1 MTFRQGLVA
10 ARTSLLMIA
19 AFITGLTAI
28 ALLERWD
35 PSRRIAAFEFAPDIP
50 VVRPR
55 PLTER
60 EQRWART
67 AWRYFERN
75 VRPDTGLV
83 DSVDQ
88 YPAATLWD
96 TGSYLMALIAAER
109 LGLIPVAEF
118 DSRVTRAL
126 DSLSKLPLYDGEA
139 PNKSYNTVALA
150 MVDYDN
156 RPSARGI
163 GWSAIDVGR
172 FLVPCNILAWRYPQ
186 HTSAVRAVLSRWN
199 WHRLVRDGVLYGAA
213 FRDGKTV
220 YLQEGRLGYEEY
232 GAKPFALAGFDVSE
246 AQRVD
251 DFLRFVDVDGVRV
264 ATDSRG
270 PEDSGTPNSGGP
282 NYVVPNYTAPNYVAP
297 NYVAS
302 EPYIL
307 DGLEFGFDR
316 NSREFA
322 WRVARAQEAR
332 FRKTGILTAVSEDHI
347 DTAPYFVYNTVFT
360 NGRVWNTVTPDG
372 VDAREFK
379 TLSTKAA
386 IGWHAL
392 YATPYTQRLVDR
404 VEQLFDAD
412 KGWYSGVF
420 EATGKPNKAITA
432 NTNAIVLESL
442 CYTQLGPLLKSY

>member
-1 MTFRQGLVA
+1 MTFKQGLMA

-19 AFITGLTAI
+19 AFVTGLTTI
-28 ALLERWD
+28 ALLERWE
-35 PSRRIAAFEFAPDIP
+35 PSRPVAAFEPAPDIP
-50 VVRPR
+50 VARPR

-60 EQRWART
+60 EQRWARI

-75 VRPDTGLV
+75 VRPDTGLA

-109 LGLIPVAEF
+109 LGLIPITEF

-126 DSLSKLPLYDGEA
+126 DSLSRLPLYDGEA
-139 PNKSYNTVALA
+139 PNKSYNTITLA

-156 RPSARGI
+156 QPSSRGI
-163 GWSAIDVGR
+163 GWSAIDIGR

-186 HTSAVRAVLSRWN
+186 HTAAVRAVLARWN
-199 WHRLVRDGVLYGAA
+199 WDRLVRDGVLYGAA
-213 FRDGKTV
+213 IQHGKTV

-232 GAKPFALAGFDVSE
+232 GAKSFALAGLDVRE

-251 DFLRFVDVDGVRV
+251 DFLRFVDVDGVQV
-264 ATDSRG
+264 ATDSRR
-270 PEDSGTPNSGGP
+270 PEEYG
-282 NYVVPNYTAPNYVAP
+282 AH

-316 NSREFA
+316 TSREFA

-332 FRKTGILTAVSEDHI
+332 FRKTGVLTAVSEDHI

-360 NGRVWNTVTPDG
+360 NGRIWNAVTPDG
-372 VDAREFK
+372 VDASAVQDPQHEGGVRMARAVRHAVHAAARRTRRAAVRCGQGLVLRACMK
-379 TLSTKAA
+379 PRGSRTRRSRRTPTPSCWKAC
-386 IGWHAL
+386 
-392 YATPYTQRLVDR
+392 ATRR
-404 VEQLFDAD
+404 RAR
-412 KGWYSGVF
+412 
-420 EATGKPNKAITA
+420 
-432 NTNAIVLESL
+432 
-442 CYTQLGPLLKSY
+442 C

>member
-1 MTFRQGLVA
+1 LLAGEARIMTFRQGLVA

-28 ALLERWD
+28 VLLERWE
-35 PSRRIAAFEFAPDIP
+35 PSRRVVAYEPAPAPDIP
-50 VVRPR
+50 AVEPR

-60 EQRWART
+60 ERRWARI

-75 VRPDTGLV
+75 VRPDTGLA
-83 DSVDQ
+83 DSVQQ

-109 LGLIPVAEF
+109 LGLIPVADF

-139 PNKSYNTVALA
+139 PNKSYNTVTLA

-156 RPSARGI
+156 QPSARGI

-172 FLVPCNILAWRYPQ
+172 FLVPCNILAWRYPR

-213 FRDGKTV
+213 LRNGKTV

-232 GAKPFALAGFDVSE
+232 GAKPFALAGLDVRE

-251 DFLRFVDVDGVRV
+251 DFLRFVDVDGVQV
-264 ATDSRG
+264 ATDSRRL
-270 PEDSGTPNSGGP
+270 EDYS
-282 NYVVPNYTAPNYVAP
+282 AH

-316 NSREFA
+316 TSREFA

-332 FRKTGILTAVSEDHI
+332 FRKTGVLTAVSEDHI

-392 YATPYTQRLVDR
+392 FATPYTQQLVDR
-404 VEQLFDAD
+404 VAQLFDEN
-412 KGWYSGVF
+412 KGWYSGLY
-420 EATGKPNKAITA
+420 EATGKPNTAITA

-442 CYTQLGPLLKSY
+442 CYTQVGQLLKSY

>member
-19 AFITGLTAI
+19 AFLTGLTAI
-28 ALLERWD
+28 VWLERWE
-35 PSRRIAAFEFAPDIP
+35 PTRPVAAFEPAPDIP
-50 VVRPR
+50 APLPR
-55 PLTER
+55 PLTDR
-60 EQRWART
+60 EQHWARI
-67 AWRYFERN
+67 AWRYFEHN
-75 VRPDTGLV
+75 VRAETGLA
-83 DSVDQ
+83 DSVEK

-109 LGLIPVAEF
+109 IGLIPIAEF

-126 DSLSKLPLYDGEA
+126 DSLSRLSLYDGEA
-139 PNKSYNTVALA
+139 PNKSYNTITLA

-156 RPSARGI
+156 QPSSRGV
-163 GWSAIDVGR
+163 GWSAIDIGR

-186 HTSAVRAVLSRWN
+186 HTSAVRAVLARWR
-199 WHRLVRDGVLYGAA
+199 WERMVRDGVLHGAA
-213 FRDGKTV
+213 LQHGKTV

-232 GAKPFALAGFDVSE
+232 GAKPFALAGLDVRE

-251 DFLRFVDVDGVRV
+251 DFLRFVDVDGIQV
-264 ATDSRG
+264 ATDSRRL
-270 PEDSGTPNSGGP
+270 EE
-282 NYVVPNYTAPNYVAP
+282 YRAH

-316 NSREFA
+316 TSREFA

-332 FRKTGILTAVSEDHI
+332 FHKTGVLTAVSEDHL

-360 NGRVWNTVTPDG
+360 NGRVWSTITPDG

-386 IGWHAL
+386 FGWHAL
-392 YATPYTQRLVDR
+392 YATPYTRQLVER

-412 KGWYSGVF
+412 KGWYSGVY

-442 CYTQLGPLLKSY
+442 CYTQTGPLLKSY